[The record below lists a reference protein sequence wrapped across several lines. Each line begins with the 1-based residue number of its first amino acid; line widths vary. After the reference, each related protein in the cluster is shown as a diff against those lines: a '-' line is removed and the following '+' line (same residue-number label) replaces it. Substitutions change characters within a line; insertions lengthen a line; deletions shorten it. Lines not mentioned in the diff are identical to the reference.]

1 MAKFPESLS
10 AMKGFLSVDEG
21 EILYKTAEMASK
33 LGPILEIGSYCGKS
47 TIYLALGC
55 RENNKVVFTID
66 HHKGSEAVS
75 YTHLTLPTI
84 CSV

>member
-1 MAKFPESLS
+1 MKLPIDINKIKGFIHPEEGESLYEL
-10 AMKGFLSVDEG
+10 ALEHCKNE
-21 EILYKTAEMASK
+21 
-33 LGPILEIGSYCGKS
+33 PCLEIGSYCGKS
-47 TIYLALGC
+47 SVYLGTALKI
-55 RENNKVVFTID
+55 NNQILYSID